1 MPGGRDHEPGGA
13 ARGEGDHREIIARL
27 GEKIE
32 KYISKLPSVLNEC
45 KPRDRA
51 GERLLDLASRYLHD
65 ARYFLDRGEV
75 VEAFTCLSYAWALL
89 RAGAEVGVLDVPEG
103 EV

>member
-1 MPGGRDHEPGGA
+1 MDECEP
-13 ARGEGDHREIIARL
+13 R
-27 GEKIE
+27 
-32 KYISKLPSVLNEC
+32 N
-45 KPRDRA
+45 RA

-65 ARYFLDRGEV
+65 ARYFLERGEI

-89 RAGAEVGVLDVPEG
+89 RAGAEVGALDVPEG

>member
-1 MPGGRDHEPGGA
+1 M
-13 ARGEGDHREIIARL
+13 
-27 GEKIE
+27 
-32 KYISKLPSVLNEC
+32 NEC

-51 GERLLDLASRYLHD
+51 GERLLDLASRYFYD
-65 ARYFLDRGEV
+65 ARYFLDRGEM

-89 RAGAEVGVLDVPEG
+89 RAGAEVGVLDVPED